1 MEWLSVPKL
10 AHAAGAFIGLR
21 VFDGVKYG
29 GWTAE
34 ELVNNRGFTLVKW
47 DGMYVLLLVLHPF
60 VHALTQ
66 LMAAKAS
73 RWLIASGTLLPDA
86 SAFPRI
92 RIGGSIAKM
101 RTRPWTAL

>member
-21 VFDGVKYG
+21 LFDGVQSG

-34 ELVNNRGFTLVKW
+34 ELVNSRGFTLVKW
-47 DGMYVLLLVLHPF
+47 DGMYAILLVLHPF

-73 RWLIASGTLLPDA
+73 RWSIASGTLLPDA
-86 SAFPRI
+86 LASPRI
-92 RIGGSIAKM
+92 RIGQSIAKM
-101 RTRPWTAL
+101 HARPWTVL